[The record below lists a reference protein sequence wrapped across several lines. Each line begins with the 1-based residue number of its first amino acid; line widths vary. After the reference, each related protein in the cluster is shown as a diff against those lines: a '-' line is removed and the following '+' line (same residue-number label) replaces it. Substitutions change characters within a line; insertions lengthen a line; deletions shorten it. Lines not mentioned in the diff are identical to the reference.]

1 MKAPTVIIR
10 FAREICVIVKY
21 QDADSMAMPGI
32 AGPEARIMAKEVKKK
47 STVLHVVGTVVIVA
61 LAISVGMYFFG

>member
-1 MKAPTVIIR
+1 
-10 FAREICVIVKY
+10 
-21 QDADSMAMPGI
+21 MAMPGI